1 MEKQEVSAK
10 EALDAAIIKLSNILV
25 PVAMARKIGIPI
37 AESIDLIRMCSEAI
51 KKKEAA
57 GETEAQAER

>member
-1 MEKQEVSAK
+1 MEKQEVSVK

-57 GETEAQAER
+57 GEKEAQAEG

>member
-57 GETEAQAER
+57 GEKEAQAEG